1 MRLLGNR
8 VIRLLKIQTKNT
20 GFKND
25 GENNLIERKQWRK
38 ETGER
43 SEREREKERG
53 GGDGQKMSKTKRGDC
68 QGLSEL
74 NRRVQLYSPIALWL

>member
-8 VIRLLKIQTKNT
+8 VIRVLKIQTKNT

-43 SEREREKERG
+43 CEREREKERG
-53 GGDGQKMSKTKRGDC
+53 WSWAENEQNKKRR
-68 QGLSEL
+68 LL
-74 NRRVQLYSPIALWL
+74 